1 MATVKHWVNNN
12 QEDNRFDVSANLP
25 DDRTQVSF
33 LPAFRANVACTARAA
48 AISHSISRRDGVV
61 GDLLPGLQGRRR
73 RRRRVGDVQLQP
85 HQ

>member
-33 LPAFRANVACTARAA
+33 LRGISPQCGMHRSCRCYLTQPFTA
-48 AISHSISRRDGVV
+48 
-61 GDLLPGLQGRRR
+61 
-73 RRRRVGDVQLQP
+73 
-85 HQ
+85 

>member
-25 DDRTQVSF
+25 DDRTQVRASCVAYH
-33 LPAFRANVACTARAA
+33 PACG
-48 AISHSISRRDGVV
+48 AISHGLSRRDDVV

-73 RRRRVGDVQLQP
+73 RRRGVGDVQLQP